1 MNRRDTSLNGGT
13 GGLSPVAVASLVGVL
28 ACCGSTTAAAQ
39 QETTMTRLFA
49 PVEIGA
55 DLSDLPVSERQ
66 TLAHIVDAARV
77 MDGLFLQ
84 QVWAG
89 NPSLL
94 LSLLGDQS
102 AAGKARLDFFLLNK
116 GPWSRIEDN
125 RPFVPGAPDKPAAAN
140 FYPPDATRDEIAA
153 WFDRLDGAV
162 RAEATGFF
170 TTIRRSLD
178 GEFAAVPYSLE
189 YQGPLS
195 LAAEHLRAAARATT
209 QPTLRRYLE
218 SRAHSFAS
226 NDYYDSDV
234 AWMELDAS
242 IEPTIGPYEVYE
254 DEWFNYKAAFEAFV
268 TVRDTAASGNLTR
281 FSEQLQGLE
290 NTLPIDPAFR
300 NPALGA
306 LAPIRVVN
314 VVFTAGDANSGVQT
328 AAFNLPNDERV
339 VREKGSKRVMLKN
352 VQEAKF
358 EHVLTPISR
367 VALPSAEQGD
377 VTFDA
382 FFTHILMHELMHGL
396 GPGTITVDGVETTV
410 RRQLRETY
418 STIEEAKADISGL
431 WALHQLIDRGVLDS
445 SLTRSMYTTFLA
457 SSFRSI
463 RFGIN
468 EAHGRGVAIQL
479 NSFLDAGAV
488 TVDSDGR
495 FTVDHSRI
503 RGAVTAL
510 TTELMTLQATG
521 DVGAAERILEARG
534 VVRPAVQRVLDRLG
548 SVPTDIQPRYI
559 TAVQLARE
567 TR

>member
-1 MNRRDTSLNGGT
+1 MNRRGTSFNDRIGSLALAWVALGGVMALTGGT
-13 GGLSPVAVASLVGVL
+13 
-28 ACCGSTTAAAQ
+28 TARARQ
-39 QETTMTRLFA
+39 DTTMTRLFA

-55 DLSDLPVSERQ
+55 DLSGLPASERQ
-66 TLAHIVDAARV
+66 ALAHIVDAARV
-77 MDGLFLQ
+77 MDDLFLQ

-102 AAGKARLDFFLLNK
+102 ASAVARLNFFLLNK
-116 GPWSRIEDN
+116 GPWSRIENN
-125 RPFVPGAPDKPAAAN
+125 RPFIPGAPDKPAGAN

-153 WFDRLDGAV
+153 WFEQLEPSARS
-162 RAEATGFF
+162 EATGFF
-170 TTIRRSLD
+170 TTIRRGLD
-178 GEFAAVPYSLE
+178 GQFVAVPYSLE
-189 YQGPLS
+189 YQGPLAI
-195 LAAEHLRAAARATT
+195 AAQHLRAGARATT

-218 SRAHSFAS
+218 QRAASFTS
-226 NDYYDSDV
+226 NDYYESDV

-268 TVRDTAASGNLTR
+268 TIRDAGASASLTR
-281 FSEQLQGLE
+281 FADQLQGLE
-290 NTLPIDPAFR
+290 DTLPIDPSFR
-300 NPALGA
+300 NPSLGA

-314 VVFTAGDANSGVQT
+314 VVFTAGEANSGVQT

-352 VQEAKF
+352 VQEVKF

-367 VALPSAEQGD
+367 VALRQSDQSE

-410 RRQLRETY
+410 RRELRETY

-431 WALHQLIDRGVLDS
+431 WALHQLIDRGVLDT
-445 SLTRSMYTTFLA
+445 SLARSMYTTFLA
-457 SSFRSI
+457 STFRSI
-463 RFGIN
+463 RFGLN

-488 TVDSDGR
+488 TVDDDGR
-495 FTVDHSRI
+495 FAVDHSRI
-503 RGAVTAL
+503 RDAVTAL
-510 TTELMTLQATG
+510 TAELMTLQARG
-521 DVGAAERILEARG
+521 DVEAAERILDTRG
-534 VVRPAVQRVLDRLG
+534 VVRPEVQRVLDRLG
-548 SVPTDIQPRYI
+548 SVPTDIQPRYV
-559 TAVQLARE
+559 TAVQLARQ

>member
-1 MNRRDTSLNGGT
+1 MRRFGASFGGRIVGLSLVTGIVALVAPT
-13 GGLSPVAVASLVGVL
+13 GGMKVSARQD
-28 ACCGSTTAAAQ
+28 TI
-39 QETTMTRLFA
+39 MTRLFA

-55 DLSDLPVSERQ
+55 DLSDLPASERLA
-66 TLAHIVDAARV
+66 LAHIVDAARV

-102 AAGKARLDFFLLNK
+102 AAGEARLDFFLLNK
-116 GPWSRIEDN
+116 GPWSRIENN
-125 RPFVPGAPDKPAAAN
+125 RSFVAEAPDKPAGAN
-140 FYPPDATRDEIAA
+140 FYPADATREDVAA
-153 WFDRLDGAV
+153 WFDRLDDAA
-162 RAEATGFF
+162 RADATGFF
-170 TTIRRSLD
+170 TTIRRGLD
-178 GEFAAVPYSLE
+178 GEFISVPYSVE
-189 YQGPLS
+189 YQGPLAI
-195 LAAEHLRAAARATT
+195 AAEHLRAGARATT

-218 SRAHSFAS
+218 SRAASFVS

-268 TVRDTAASGNLTR
+268 TIRDAAATSSLTR
-281 FSEQLQGLE
+281 FGDQLQGLE
-290 NTLPIDPAFR
+290 DTLPIDPSFR
-300 NPALGA
+300 NPSLGG

-358 EHVLTPISR
+358 ERVLTPISR
-367 VALPSAEQGD
+367 VALSADEQRD

-396 GPGTITVDGVETTV
+396 GPSTIMVDGAETTV

-418 STIEEAKADISGL
+418 STIEEAKADVSGL
-431 WALHQLIDRGVLDS
+431 WALHQLIDRGVVDS
-445 SLTRSMYTTFLA
+445 SLGRSMYSTFLA
-457 SSFRSI
+457 STFRSI

-479 NSFLDAGAV
+479 NAFLDAGAV
-488 TVDSDGR
+488 TVDGDGR
-495 FTVDHSRI
+495 FAVDHSLI
-503 RGAVTAL
+503 RDAVTSL

-521 DVGAAERILEARG
+521 DVEAAETMLATRG
-534 VVRPAVQRVLDRLG
+534 VVRPEVQLVLDRLG
-548 SVPTDIQPRYI
+548 GVPTDIQPRYV
-559 TAVQLARE
+559 TAVQLARQ